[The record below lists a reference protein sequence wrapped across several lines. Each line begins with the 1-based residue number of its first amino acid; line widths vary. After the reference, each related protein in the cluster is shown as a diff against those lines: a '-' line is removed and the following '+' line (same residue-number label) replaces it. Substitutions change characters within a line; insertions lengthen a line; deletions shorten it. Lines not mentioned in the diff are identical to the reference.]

1 MEQVRTGSAA
11 GGGADRRYVGAVLG
25 TGGAVAAAGACSG
38 LEGGAVAAA
47 MAACGRM
54 PAPPPAGRRVR
65 IRRGIRLRRFA
76 SRLLG
81 PDEPGYCGVAR
92 GQFCPGRVP
101 GQGRSSGARD
111 YREVAQ
117 DYRDRGAQV
126 PCGLGRAARARRLLP
141 GDAVP
146 GLVHLPLRVLGRV
159 RVRHAAGKPGEL
171 ASGRMSGAGRRLRPH
186 LLVRLFRPS
195 ASLLLPRLSPASL
208 LTMRRRH
215 GMDAGLPP
223 DSDVLPVITP
233 SDAAAPLSAYPSS
246 ASFTRLVRPHR
257 PGSQTAARDPAFS
270 ARISFS
276 ACMASVAGFLHR
288 PINRDPPHHA
298 LPPRVKTRPVCQD
311 QPTV

>member
-1 MEQVRTGSAA
+1 MADAPTSTSPGRAANPAWSKSAPVLQQAAARTGGTLARYAEPAA
-11 GGGADRRYVGAVLG
+11 RP
-25 TGGAVAAAGACSG
+25 AAAGACGG
-38 LEGGAVAAA
+38 LEGGAAAAA

-81 PDEPGYCGVAR
+81 AR
-92 GQFCPGRVP
+92 MNRDTAVSRVGSSVP
-101 GQGRSSGARD
+101 AAFRDKAGSSGARD

-146 GLVHLPLRVLGRV
+146 GLAHLPLRVLGRV

-195 ASLLLPRLSPASL
+195 ASLLLQRLSPASL

-257 PGSQTAARDPAFS
+257 TGQSNGGQRS
-270 ARISFS
+270 
-276 ACMASVAGFLHR
+276 GFFR
-288 PINRDPPHHA
+288 PD
-298 LPPRVKTRPVCQD
+298 LL
-311 QPTV
+311 